1 MIKELEDRIRNSQ
14 DEFFGQLQRW
24 LENHDQMGS
33 EDRMR
38 HWKRLQDLQK
48 NIITQVMILREHS
61 LIKSKDALERAI
73 PKDLKDRLNEHKYE
87 DDDETIAPW

>member
-24 LENHDQMGS
+24 LENHDQMGG

-48 NIITQVMILREHS
+48 NIITYFI
-61 LIKSKDALERAI
+61 AI
-73 PKDLKDRLNEHKYE
+73 AFNRL
-87 DDDETIAPW
+87 